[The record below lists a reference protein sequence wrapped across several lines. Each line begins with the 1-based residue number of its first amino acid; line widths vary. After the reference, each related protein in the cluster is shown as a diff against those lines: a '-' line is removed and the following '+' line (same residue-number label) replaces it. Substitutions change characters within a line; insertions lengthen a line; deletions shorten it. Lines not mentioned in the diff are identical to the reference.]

1 MRSFISGYAIIQLP
15 EFLLSLYNFMFRKK
29 SKAKEKINVVE
40 MWNEKS
46 LKQRIERL
54 ESIMREQGIIL
65 KS

>member
-15 EFLLSLYNFMFRKK
+15 EFLLSLYNSLFRKK

-40 MWNEKS
+40 TWNEKS
-46 LKQRIERL
+46 LKERIERL
-54 ESIMREQGIIL
+54 ESIIREQGMIL

>member
-1 MRSFISGYAIIQLP
+1 
-15 EFLLSLYNFMFRKK
+15 MFRKK